1 MNNRSITG
9 KGIRRRL
16 RGLFTR
22 QSEEESTA
30 PSRQNSGEKPN
41 DKSLAK
47 PRAEETQTQFT
58 RSTMDRETPQKPE
71 QPEPNLAKGP
81 DTAPLMRARP
91 NGDASVDLSDSTAPT
106 EATGSTQATG
116 SIAASS
122 GGAKSLSRDTTQ
134 SETKAHPPKKRKPMS
149 FAERIKQGKATPQP
163 QTALDSP
170 SFTSGPAAHLRAEQL
185 AAEATVQTNE
195 EGLEYWGPIDNDS
208 ARAKAAGQTLVIDQ
222 EECISCGTCVENTE
236 HVFYLP
242 DDAKAVTIE
251 QEGPMELIQDAI
263 DACPVTC
270 IHWTESPQDYRQ
282 LNDRHGQP
290 I

>member
-1 MNNRSITG
+1 MRATANG
-9 KGIRRRL
+9 KASADS
-16 RGLFTR
+16 TV
-22 QSEEESTA
+22 STA
-30 PSRQNSGEKPN
+30 S
-41 DKSLAK
+41 
-47 PRAEETQTQFT
+47 
-58 RSTMDRETPQKPE
+58 
-71 QPEPNLAKGP
+71 
-81 DTAPLMRARP
+81 
-91 NGDASVDLSDSTAPT
+91 T
-106 EATGSTQATG
+106 EATDSPA
-116 SIAASS
+116 SSS
-122 GGAKSLSRDTTQ
+122 GGEETLSRDTTQ
-134 SETKAHPPKKRKPMS
+134 SESKISPQKKRKPMS

-163 QTALDSP
+163 QTASDSP

-195 EGLEYWGPIDNDS
+195 DGLDYWGPIDNDS

-270 IHWTESPQDYRQ
+270 IHWTESPQDYLQ